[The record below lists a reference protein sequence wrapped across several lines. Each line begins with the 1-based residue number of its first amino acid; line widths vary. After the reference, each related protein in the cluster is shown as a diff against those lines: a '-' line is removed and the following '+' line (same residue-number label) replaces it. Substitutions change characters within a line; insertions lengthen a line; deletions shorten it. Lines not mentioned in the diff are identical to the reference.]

1 MSPPVFDA
9 ADARFEVGGFEPQ
22 YLVIYADYS
31 HWWQRI
37 WARLTRRMVLWAGP
51 VLPPDAIGVLDLD
64 ADTIKVVWDSSGRL
78 WVVPDA
84 RETRDNGTTNDTQ
97 RTE

>member
-64 ADTIKVVWDSSGRL
+64 ADTIKVVWDNSFGGCSLSTASCPTQHTDNSMMTSS
-78 WVVPDA
+78 
-84 RETRDNGTTNDTQ
+84 
-97 RTE
+97 